1 MRLPLI
7 PPAKLTPE
15 QRPLYDDMRRG
26 IEQNFKGFKAI
37 ASSGELIGP
46 WNPWLHFPKFGK
58 PVWELV
64 KALGTAPSLPKPIRE
79 IAILVTGAHFRS
91 AYEI

>member
-37 ASSGELIGP
+37 AASGELIGP

-64 KALGTAPSLPKPIRE
+64 PSVPRQACPNRC
-79 IAILVTGAHFRS
+79 ARS
-91 AYEI
+91 QSW

>member
-15 QRPLYDDMRRG
+15 QHALYDDMRRG

-37 ASSGELIGP
+37 ASTGELIGP

-58 PVWELV
+58 PVGSWSRRLEPRR
-64 KALGTAPSLPKPIRE
+64 ACPS
-79 IAILVTGAHFRS
+79 RS
-91 AYEI
+91 VRSQSW

>member
-26 IEQNFKGFKAI
+26 IEQNFKGFQAI
-37 ASSGELIGP
+37 A
-46 WNPWLHFPKFGK
+46 
-58 PVWELV
+58 
-64 KALGTAPSLPKPIRE
+64 A
-79 IAILVTGAHFRS
+79 TGG
-91 AYEI
+91 